1 LLRFPLAWCR
11 ALVLLS
17 GLCLLAG
24 SASAARV
31 VWKRTKLDEV
41 SNAWKINVDLYLDR
55 VPDVPH
61 VPFRFTFTPTTYFER
76 SLVDGKKDP
85 VIRELPLEHQ
95 QPIVESVDVGFL
107 DPGSGKTVS
116 RTRFSFEITRDR
128 GFQAGKY
135 EVKVADARNS
145 KDLAGATSLTLDG
158 ENEVVDRRSMV
169 FDSKKESKPEKAAGA
184 PAAEEKKE
192 LSPEDDAFWAGG
204 PKQGE
209 EKQAPLPPPA
219 SMQQKPGCGC
229 RMGERSSD
237 GTALS
242 LVVALGACMAVRRNA
257 RRAA

>member
-1 LLRFPLAWCR
+1 MLRFPWAWCR
-11 ALVLLS
+11 AVLLLS
-17 GLCLLAG
+17 GLCLLAQ

-55 VPDVPH
+55 APDVPH
-61 VPFRFTFTPTTYFER
+61 VPFRFTFTPTSSFER

-85 VIRELPLEHQ
+85 VVRELPLEHQ

-107 DPGSGKTVS
+107 DPGSGKTVA

-145 KDLAGATSLTLDG
+145 KDLGGPTSLTLDG
-158 ENEVVDRRSMV
+158 QNEVVDRRSMV
-169 FDSKKESKPEKAAGA
+169 FDSKKEAKPEKSAA

-204 PKQGE
+204 PKQPE
-209 EKQAPLPPPA
+209 EKRAPLPPPA
-219 SMQQKPGCGC
+219 SLQQKPGCGC
-229 RMGERSSD
+229 RIGERSSD
-237 GTALS
+237 GAALS
-242 LVVALGACMAVRRNA
+242 LVFALGAGIAFRR
-257 RRAA
+257 RGRPAA